1 MLGLAGC
8 SGSGETGDGTGPAST
23 PPTPSGSPPTGDDG
37 SGESTT
43 ATDKLVWSRVDLGF
57 VATYVLVRGGEAA
70 VVDTGV
76 DGSADAIGAVLEK
89 AGPGWAGV
97 RHVVLT
103 HKHPDHAGSIGDVLG
118 RATKATG
125 YLGAGDISA
134 VTAPRKLEALAD
146 GDEVFG
152 MQIVG
157 TPGTRAGIWRSM
169 TPTPGCCSP
178 AMP

>member
-1 MLGLAGC
+1 LVGRRRFLVQAGRGALGIAVLGLAGC

-43 ATDKLVWSRVDLGF
+43 ATNKLVWSRVDLGF

-89 AGPGWAGV
+89 AGQGWAG
-97 RHVVLT
+97 
-103 HKHPDHAGSIGDVLG
+103 S
-118 RATKATG
+118 
-125 YLGAGDISA
+125 
-134 VTAPRKLEALAD
+134 
-146 GDEVFG
+146 G
-152 MQIVG
+152 M
-157 TPGTRAGIWRSM
+157 W
-169 TPTPGCCSP
+169 C
-178 AMP
+178 